1 MIIDCHTHSLRPD
14 SLVNIYPHSQ
24 IQPGFIYSCGIHP
37 WHIANINPPLLADLA
52 EKITLPQV
60 AAVGET
66 GLDLARPLDL
76 TLQTEIFLR
85 HIALSEQ
92 AAKPLIIHCV
102 KAWQQL
108 MEIHSSTR
116 PSQPWIIHGFRGKP
130 QLADALLARG
140 FFISLG
146 YNFNSETAL
155 IIPSSHLLIETDD
168 LPDVTIADVAARVAK
183 TRGENPDAL
192 LHPSPIWNSQLL

>member
-1 MIIDCHTHSLRPD
+1 MIIDCHTHSLRTD
-14 SLVNIYPHSQ
+14 SLVNIYPRSE

-37 WHIANINPPLLADLA
+37 WHIANINHPILDDLA

-76 TLQTEIFLR
+76 TIQTEIFLR
-85 HIALSEQ
+85 HIDLSEQ

-108 MEIHSSTR
+108 MEIHFSTH

-146 YNFNSETAL
+146 YNFNPATAR

-168 LPDVTIADVAARVAK
+168 IPCITIADVAARVAK
-183 TRGENPDAL
+183 ARGENPESL
-192 LHPSPIWNSQLL
+192 LQPSPIWNSQLL